1 MQWRKDS
8 NGCHESEFNL
18 ADIIVKAGAK
28 YCNLQITV
36 TDIGQKDPDKS
47 MVYLDGKLT
56 YVISYKTSTVHNGYN
71 GRHCIYL
78 DKVTDTWIGL
88 NSWGNH
94 ESRPSIPF
102 KESEVSIH

>member
-28 YCNLQITV
+28 YCNLKITV

-47 MVYLDGKLT
+47 MVYLDGKKLT
-56 YVISYKTSTVHNGYN
+56 YVISYNTS
-71 GRHCIYL
+71 
-78 DKVTDTWIGL
+78 KVDPG
-88 NSWGNH
+88 
-94 ESRPSIPF
+94 
-102 KESEVSIH
+102 